1 MPKGLPKLG
10 PSVPGAP
17 AVEMSK
23 TMKTML
29 QPTDLSKLPI
39 AMPRP
44 AMPRITS
51 KIVVSKKEAKK

>member
-17 AVEMSK
+17 AVEMSR

-39 AMPRP
+39 AMPRA
-44 AMPRITS
+44 AMPRISS
-51 KIVVSKKEAKK
+51 KITVSKKESKK